1 LVGENASDAAGCGRS
16 LEEFAPGGASIR
28 WGVFLGRG
36 HGSGALNVTG
46 YGTNSTDPAFD
57 DKPGGMVWTR
67 KFEVK

>member
-1 LVGENASDAAGCGRS
+1 
-16 LEEFAPGGASIR
+16 
-28 WGVFLGRG
+28 
-36 HGSGALNVTG
+36 LNVTG